1 MNWIVFSLFLILI
14 TTMKPIFLDYNSTTP
29 TDPEVLDAMLPY
41 FSEKFGNP
49 ASRNHSYGIETK
61 DAVDEARSQLASL
74 INCSPK
80 EIVFTSGATES
91 INLALKGFRNLNPQS
106 EFAYLPIEHKAVL
119 DVITSLEKDGFGS
132 HELKVNN
139 NGLID
144 LNYLR
149 TYFNNIDSSLI
160 ITMHANNEIGVI
172 QPIKEIIELCK
183 NNNSKVFCD
192 AAQSVGKIPVDVKEM
207 DVDML
212 CISAH
217 KLYGP
222 KGIGAL
228 YINRESK
235 LSIRSQID
243 GGGHENGLRSGTL
256 NVPSIVGFGKAAE
269 LAKNR
274 MSQDSKRIT
283 KLRDMLLQ
291 KLNDNI
297 ENISVN
303 GTMEQRLPN
312 NLNISFSG
320 VDGDSLLV
328 NIDDIAV
335 SNGAACSSTVKE
347 PSYVLK
353 SLGIDDKLA
362 NASIRFGIGRDTTE
376 EEINYTVEKFQS
388 VVSELREI
396 EKMKADFL

>member
-1 MNWIVFSLFLILI
+1 M
-14 TTMKPIFLDYNSTTP
+14 
-29 TDPEVLDAMLPY
+29 
-41 FSEKFGNP
+41 
-49 ASRNHSYGIETK
+49 
-61 DAVDEARSQLASL
+61 
-74 INCSPK
+74 
-80 EIVFTSGATES
+80 
-91 INLALKGFRNLNPQS
+91 
-106 EFAYLPIEHKAVL
+106 
-119 DVITSLEKDGFGS
+119 
-132 HELKVNN
+132 
-139 NGLID
+139 
-144 LNYLR
+144 
-149 TYFNNIDSSLI
+149 
-160 ITMHANNEIGVI
+160 
-172 QPIKEIIELCK
+172 
-183 NNNSKVFCD
+183 FCD

-312 NLNISFSG
+312 NLNITRVMATPF
-320 VDGDSLLV
+320 LLTLM
-328 NIDDIAV
+328 I
-335 SNGAACSSTVKE
+335 
-347 PSYVLK
+347 
-353 SLGIDDKLA
+353 
-362 NASIRFGIGRDTTE
+362 
-376 EEINYTVEKFQS
+376 
-388 VVSELREI
+388 
-396 EKMKADFL
+396 